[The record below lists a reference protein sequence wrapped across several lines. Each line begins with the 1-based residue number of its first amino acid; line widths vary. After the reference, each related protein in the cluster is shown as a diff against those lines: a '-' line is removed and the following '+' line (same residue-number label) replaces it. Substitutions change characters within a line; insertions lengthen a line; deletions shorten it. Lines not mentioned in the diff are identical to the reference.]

1 MAQLLPII
9 HHVYHILFRLM
20 LFARWRHNFPRFIQ
34 NKLWHDVQNEETV
47 IYAKFG
53 KDLFNISTVIGRIKK
68 WPRFFGL

>member
-1 MAQLLPII
+1 
-9 HHVYHILFRLM
+9 
-20 LFARWRHNFPRFIQ
+20 
-34 NKLWHDVQNEETV
+34 V